1 MAGGLG
7 LQFLL
12 AVVILRTAPG
22 QNVFDWLGALFVGL
36 LRFVDVGAEFVFSL
50 AGPDGTRDTRL
61 LTSFAF
67 GTLSTIIFFSS
78 LMSVLY
84 HLGAMQLVVRAAA
97 AVMRRTLNLSGA
109 ESLAVAA
116 NVFFGQVE
124 APLAVRPYLAG
135 MTQSEL
141 MAVMLAG
148 FATIAGGVMAAY
160 ARMGIDAG
168 HLVTASVIS
177 APAAVVVAK
186 ILQPEVDRPPTLGED
201 AAQVKANTVNLL
213 DAAANGALV
222 GLKLSLQVAAIIIAF
237 LALIAMCEFVFQWA
251 LSQFGSELTLR
262 GLLGYVFAPL
272 AWMMGIEAA
281 DCRTAGELLG
291 VRMISNEFIAY
302 AEMSGMTRRGFD
314 AQHAQRGGA
323 HVRPVRVCQ
332 FRLDR
337 RATRRHRRR
346 GAQPTSRSGAAR
358 IASDVRRH
366 AGLFHDGLCS
376 RRAAISRLP
385 LCADDGYAANSLNT
399 PRMIC
404 AASARPRWPWR

>member
-1 MAGGLG
+1 M
-7 LQFLL
+7 
-12 AVVILRTAPG
+12 
-22 QNVFDWLGALFVGL
+22 
-36 LRFVDVGAEFVFSL
+36 GAEFVFSL

-272 AWMMGIEAA
+272 AWVMGIEAA

-302 AEMSGMTRRGFD
+302 AEMSGMTGEGSTLSTRSEVVLTYALCGF
-314 AQHAQRGGA
+314 ANFGSIGVQLGGI
-323 HVRPVRVCQ
+323 
-332 FRLDR
+332 
-337 RATRRHRRR
+337 
-346 GAQPTSRSGAAR
+346 GAA
-358 IASDVRRH
+358 AP
-366 AGLFHDGLCS
+366 S
-376 RRAAISRLP
+376 RRADLARLG
-385 LCADDGYAANSLNT
+385 LRAMFGGMLACFMTACVAGVLL
-399 PRMIC
+399 
-404 AASARPRWPWR
+404 